1 MCHVWY
7 GWDTMY
13 DVCAHLFPLGLT
25 NVARQYHLLDV
36 CHTHL
41 FNTRGPPAE
50 GVSRPLQNQQ
60 AMAPTPSG
68 SGANNVPFNQG
79 PAIPSGG
86 TLADKVLAAIENMKA
101 GSEHGVSVNDIAARL
116 GVPVFDIK
124 KTVETLSMDGHLYST
139 IDEEHYTS

>member
-1 MCHVWY
+1 M
-7 GWDTMY
+7 
-13 DVCAHLFPLGLT
+13 
-25 NVARQYHLLDV
+25 
-36 CHTHL
+36 
-41 FNTRGPPAE
+41 E
-50 GVSRPLQNQQ
+50 S
-60 AMAPTPSG
+60 
-68 SGANNVPFNQG
+68 NNVPFNQG